1 MFIQFWC
8 KINKIFVQMQISA
21 LFCPKKLNLPLLYGF
36 YCRYICAFPAVWN
49 SRLPGVYLLLYTEK
63 AVVVRASLSE
73 CEYFVPVGQAAARL
87 FCAWRRSALW
97 FPTSDMPDCPSVQNP
112 VVSKALSLPP
122 ESLAAEGAV
131 CFRYVFYCLHNN
143 ISGMSGLSEQSVL
156 DTFICI

>member
-1 MFIQFWC
+1 MFIQFWR

-21 LFCPKKLNLPLLYGF
+21 LFCPKKLNLPLLYGL

-73 CEYFVPVGQAAARL
+73 CEHFVSVGSAAAVRL

-97 FPTSDMPDCPSVQNP
+97 FPNMPDCPSAQNP
-112 VVSKALSLPP
+112 VVYKALSLPP

-131 CFRYVFYCLHNN
+131 CFCYVFYCLHNN
-143 ISGMSGLSEQSVL
+143 IFGMSGLLEQSVL